1 MKNKGRIISCDVHE
15 HKLHLM
21 EQEAKRL
28 GVEIAELRLN
38 DATSSADGF
47 KGIADKVIADVPCS
61 GLGVVRR
68 RPEIKLHMNKEKIE
82 NLAKKQL
89 KILEYAAD
97 YVNEKGI
104 LFYSTC
110 TISKIENQAVSDMFL
125 QKNKKFFKAVEA
137 QLMPDVSSSDGFYFT
152 AFQRI

>member
-1 MKNKGRIISCDVHE
+1 
-15 HKLHLM
+15 
-21 EQEAKRL
+21 
-28 GVEIAELRLN
+28 
-38 DATSSADGF
+38 
-47 KGIADKVIADVPCS
+47 
-61 GLGVVRR
+61 
-68 RPEIKLHMNKEKIE
+68 MNKEKIE